1 MFCNELIDKYIGV
14 LVLLMIGT
22 DGEVTNPQECIDA
35 VRKHADTT
43 RVFTFGIGN
52 DADKNLVR

>member
-1 MFCNELIDKYIGV
+1 VEFLNVKCETCEICLI
-14 LVLLMIGT
+14 LCS
-22 DGEVTNPQECIDA
+22 DGEVTNPQECINT
-35 VRKHADTT
+35 VRRHANTT